1 MKFQYLLILFILSL
15 SFSAHSQVSQSDQ
28 LIIKNV
34 DIMTWPKDI
43 SSAAVLDI
51 YTDII
56 NSDPETNLFFNQV
69 NKKLQD
75 HGISHVRDIFQYC
88 SGESQGNAAAFFHQ
102 GANIVETRVSIPGLL
117 EKPWSESAIAKAKA
131 GFSSE
136 VIKMPFI
143 EFLAVSDRPEICI
156 YRGEQLISAYD
167 TLVHEMAHFLLND
180 PFIYLEELSS
190 SLPFPDFVQM
200 TVFTKGGEFDA
211 FKIGAS
217 TGARFTKK
225 YGLPDYS
232 ATEYKFFSADGLLT
246 DEEGLKSYILKTYS
260 NYYKNTDTI
269 QQLKAAKLSIIETKL
284 QILRNNVEPVL
295 KTLNQDD
302 LNKKLS
308 DEITVLES
316 LKSQL

>member
-1 MKFQYLLILFILSL
+1 MKFQYLLILFFL
-15 SFSAHSQVSQSDQ
+15 SFSFSARSQVNENGQ

-34 DIMTWPKDI
+34 DVMTWPKDI
-43 SSAAVLDI
+43 SATDVLDI
-51 YTDII
+51 YIEMI
-56 NSDPETNLFFNQV
+56 NSDPEANLFLNQV

-88 SGESQGNAAAFFHQ
+88 PGESKGNAAAFFSQ
-102 GANIVETRVSIPGLL
+102 GANVVETRVSIPGLS
-117 EKPWSESAIAKAKA
+117 ENPWSESSVAKQKA

-156 YRGEQLISAYD
+156 HKGEQLISTYD
-167 TLVHEMAHFLLND
+167 TLIHEMAHFLLND

-200 TVFTKGGEFDA
+200 TVFTKGGELDA

-217 TGARFTKK
+217 AGTRLTKK
-225 YGLPDYS
+225 YGLPKYS
-232 ATEYKFFSADGLLT
+232 ATEYKFFSDAGLVADE
-246 DEEGLKSYILKTYS
+246 DGLKSYILKTYS
-260 NYYKNTDTI
+260 NYYKNSDMI
-269 QQLKAAKLSIIETKL
+269 SQLKAAKLSIVDTKI

-295 KTLNQDD
+295 KTLHRDD
-302 LNKKLS
+302 LNKKFS
-308 DEITVLES
+308 DEIKTLVS
-316 LKSQL
+316 LKFQL